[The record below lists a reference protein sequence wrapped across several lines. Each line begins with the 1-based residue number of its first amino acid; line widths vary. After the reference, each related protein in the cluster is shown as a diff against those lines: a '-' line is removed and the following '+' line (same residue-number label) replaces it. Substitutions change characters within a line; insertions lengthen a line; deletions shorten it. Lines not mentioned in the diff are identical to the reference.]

1 MHLIP
6 SNLGKKLPYIALEF
20 YTGTEGMRECVLT
33 EECPQV
39 RTIIIYVKDK
49 TLYRSFIL
57 TDSKR
62 HIHRQYC
69 LNNASEV
76 LAAKSCWRHFQ
87 DVESE
92 KKSREAKA
100 EEDKP
105 ASSHKRAHKEKKED

>member
-1 MHLIP
+1 
-6 SNLGKKLPYIALEF
+6 
-20 YTGTEGMRECVLT
+20 
-33 EECPQV
+33 V